1 MVLPEGWLQKGSAML
16 IRGEI
21 IEVQGQAAT
30 AMAPRS
36 ISPALLPAL
45 ILGGILLL
53 IGP

>member
-1 MVLPEGWLQKGSAML
+1 MVLPEDWLQMGLAML

-21 IEVQGQAAT
+21 VGIQGQAAT
-30 AMAPRS
+30 ALARNT
-36 ISPALLPAL
+36 ILPAPLPSL

>member
-1 MVLPEGWLQKGSAML
+1 ML

-21 IEVQGQAAT
+21 IEVQGQAAI
-30 AMAPRS
+30 AMAPGS
-36 ISPALLPAL
+36 ISLAPLPAL

>member
-1 MVLPEGWLQKGSAML
+1 ML

-21 IEVQGQAAT
+21 TGVQGQAAT
-30 AMAPRS
+30 ATAPGS
-36 ISPALLPAL
+36 ILPAPLPSL